1 MPSAFY
7 LVVRGQVVLAGKEPD
22 GDSVRF
28 LPEDRDA
35 YRALRRGGGI
45 RPARDGT
52 VQARLEG
59 VDAPELRYGGQA
71 QPLGREARDAFLRF
85 LGFTDLEFDPARPTR
100 VVHAVPASVPAML
113 LCQPLAING
122 RPISY
127 LSVDLDAVPVA
138 SGDRALVDEAVLQ
151 RTVNL
156 RLLEEGWAYYSAYTS
171 TPVVHHRRLRTAASA
186 ARAAGRG
193 VWAGD
198 VSAGFTLDGQH
209 SIGPEGALILPKLFR
224 RCTDY
229 LTDAAGGY
237 RGDLT
242 DWLARDMPG
251 TRSCDDRVIV
261 RYVKQARL
269 SDLIVHRQGR
279 VAFRA
284 DPLDLAFSPT
294 SGRDFR

>member
-1 MPSAFY
+1 MLSAFY
-7 LVVRGQVVLAGKEPD
+7 LVVRGQVVLAGKDPD

-35 YRALRRGGGI
+35 YRVLQRGGGI
-45 RPARDGT
+45 RPARDGS

-71 QPLGREARDAFLRF
+71 QPLGREARDAFLWS
-85 LGFTDLEFDPARPTR
+85 LGFIDLEFDPAQPTR
-100 VVHAVPASVPAML
+100 VVHAVPASVPAAL

-122 RPISY
+122 RPIAY
-127 LSVDLDAVPVA
+127 LTVDPDAVPVA
-138 SGDRALVDEAVLQ
+138 GGDRVLVDEALLE

-156 RLLEEGWAYYSAYTS
+156 RLVEEGWAYYTAYTS
-171 TPVVHHRRLRTAASA
+171 TPATHHRRLRTAASA
-186 ARAAGRG
+186 ARAVGRG
-193 VWAGD
+193 VWARD
-198 VSAGFTLDGQH
+198 VSAGFTLDGRH

-229 LTDAAGGY
+229 LTDAACGY
-237 RGDLT
+237 QGNLT
-242 DWLARDMPG
+242 DWL
-251 TRSCDDRVIV
+251 TRHTPATRNRDDRVVI

-269 SDLIVHRQGR
+269 SDLIVHRESS

-294 SGRDFR
+294 SGRDFG